1 MIPSD
6 YAGRKWRAV
15 TLNAKPGTSMEQVM
29 TRVLAVMK
37 ALKNSCVVYACTD
50 KTHLHILYR
59 GFYLHQRSWSE
70 IFKICSNGS
79 YITWVKE
86 IKSEQHFSNLIGYM
100 REQAKTEKFI
110 NWDKGI
116 KLEEFMT

>member
-1 MIPSD
+1 MIPSG
-6 YAGRKWRAV
+6 YKGRKWRSV
-15 TLNAKPGTSMEQVM
+15 TFNAKPGTRMPAVL

-37 ALKNSCVVYACTD
+37 ALKSSCVVYAVID

-100 REQAKTEKFI
+100 REQADTEKFI
-110 NWDKGI
+110 NWDKEI
-116 KLEEFMT
+116 KLEVFMT